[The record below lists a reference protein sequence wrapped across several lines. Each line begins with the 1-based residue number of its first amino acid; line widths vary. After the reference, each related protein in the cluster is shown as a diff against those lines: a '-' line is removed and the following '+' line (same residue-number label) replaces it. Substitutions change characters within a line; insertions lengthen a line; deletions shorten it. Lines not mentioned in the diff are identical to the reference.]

1 MSYVP
6 RIPARVDEQGQLRP
20 ADPVAWR
27 SYLSRNKGRDVWVT
41 VKRQQHTRS
50 VSANAYY
57 WGVVVDSIAGHIG
70 ESSEETHALLKE
82 KFLPRRQVELLDG
95 KTLEMPPSTRLL
107 TVEQF
112 TEYIEQVRRWA
123 AEWLHL
129 SIPDANEVEA
139 VL

>member
-1 MSYVP
+1 MSYAV
-6 RIPARVDEQGQLRP
+6 RHAGTIRAGQLVL
-20 ADPVAWR
+20 ADPSAWR
-27 SYLSRNKGRDVWVT
+27 AAVARHEGRQVFVT
-41 VKRQQHTRS
+41 LVRQQHLRTMPQNR
-50 VSANAYY
+50 YY
-57 WGVVVDSIAGHIG
+57 HGVVVDAVAGYIG
-70 ESSEETHALLKE
+70 ESREETHALLKE

>member
-1 MSYVP
+1 MSYAV
-6 RIPARVDEQGQLRP
+6 RHAGTVKQGQLVL
-20 ADPVAWR
+20 ADPSAWR
-27 SYLSRNKGRDVWVT
+27 AAVARHEGRDVWVT
-41 VKRQQHTRS
+41 VVRQQHLRTMPQNR
-50 VSANAYY
+50 YY
-57 WGVVVDSIAGHIG
+57 HGVVVDSIAGYIG
-70 ESSEETHALLKE
+70 ENREETHALLKE